1 MADLGRIGASWM
13 NELQVGDGVMGGKRI
28 LNEADYMKSIEWM
41 TPANFASS
49 HPWIANL
56 TDDVR
61 ARIEATTGV

>member
-28 LNEADYMKSIEWM
+28 LNDADYMKFVEWM
-41 TPANFASS
+41 PPADFASK
-49 HPWIANL
+49 HPWIVSL

-61 ARIEATTGV
+61 VRIAAMEI